1 MSEHERCLTGREKKS
16 QLYGKLY
23 GTCCLGIF
31 FLILTGFF
39 RDMNVR
45 EEVLFLLF
53 FLAMSFYF
61 WWLPYDTKASYPELT
76 IGKVIKCELKNPAI
90 ILMLMVLLVFV
101 PNAICSLLF
110 S

>member
-1 MSEHERCLTGREKKS
+1 MSEQERCLTGREKMS
-16 QLYGKLY
+16 QFYGKLY
-23 GTCCLGIF
+23 GTSCLGIF

-61 WWLPYDTKASYPELT
+61 WWLPYDTKASSPELT
-76 IGKVIKCELKNPAI
+76 TGEVIKRELKNPAI
-90 ILMLMVLLVFV
+90 ISMLLALLVFV
-101 PNAICSLLF
+101 PSALYSFLA